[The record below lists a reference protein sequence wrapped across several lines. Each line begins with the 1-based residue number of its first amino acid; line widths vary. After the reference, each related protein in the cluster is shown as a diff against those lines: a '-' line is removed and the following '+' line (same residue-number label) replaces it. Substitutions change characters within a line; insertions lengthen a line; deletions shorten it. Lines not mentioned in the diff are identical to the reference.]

1 MTDRLTRAEE
11 QLAHLAQ
18 SFEELSDIVTAQQA
32 AIDRLERRLALALER
47 EAERE
52 WQEGGTLPISGEPPP
67 HY

>member
-1 MTDRLTRAEE
+1 MTDRITRAEE
-11 QLAHLAQ
+11 QLAHLAH
-18 SFEELSDIVTAQQA
+18 SVEELSEILTAQQA
-32 AIDRLERRLALALER
+32 VIDRLERRLALLQER